1 MKRIL
6 KGLIFLLVIF
16 IFFLGYQFI
25 KYQNTQVDEKERA
38 IQAQN
43 EADLEREVLNK
54 QLENAQ
60 NYVDSINN
68 DTALT
73 ILRTTGKITLSHDKN
88 TRE

>member
-38 IQAQN
+38 IQA
-43 EADLEREVLNK
+43 
-54 QLENAQ
+54 
-60 NYVDSINN
+60 
-68 DTALT
+68 
-73 ILRTTGKITLSHDKN
+73 
-88 TRE
+88 